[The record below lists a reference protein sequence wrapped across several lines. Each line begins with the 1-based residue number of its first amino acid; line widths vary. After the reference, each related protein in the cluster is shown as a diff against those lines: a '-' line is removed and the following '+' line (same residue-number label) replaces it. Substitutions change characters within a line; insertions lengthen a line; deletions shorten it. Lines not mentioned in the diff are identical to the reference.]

1 MWALS
6 SEVYKM
12 KRTLERNIL
21 RCGAVWNIINGM
33 ITILGYATWIKTSG
47 IGALSS
53 GLSTDINFDGAL
65 IDSVYTIAVGYGIL
79 QLIIGL
85 FNIIV
90 VRRLRNNQI
99 QMRVV
104 VWLGALLLISVMT
117 MDVVGIVI
125 YSVLF
130 VIYQSRNKA
139 IRFANQMT
147 V

>member
-1 MWALS
+1 MN
-6 SEVYKM
+6 
-12 KRTLERNIL
+12 RTLERNLL
-21 RCGAVWNIINGM
+21 RGGAIWNLINGM
-33 ITILGYATWIKTSG
+33 VTILGYATWIKTSG

-53 GLSTDINFDGAL
+53 GLSSDINFDGSL

-79 QLIIGL
+79 QLIIGV

-99 QMRVV
+99 QKRVV
-104 VWLGALLLISVMT
+104 VWLGGLLLFSIST
-117 MDVVGIVI
+117 LDVIGIII

-139 IRFANQMT
+139 IRLANQMSL
-147 V
+147 

>member
-1 MWALS
+1 
-6 SEVYKM
+6 M
-12 KRTLERNIL
+12 KRTLERNLL
-21 RCGAVWNIINGM
+21 RGGAIWNLINGM
-33 ITILGYATWIKTSG
+33 VTILGYATWIKTSG

-53 GLSTDINFDGAL
+53 GLSSDINFDGSL

-79 QLIIGL
+79 QLIIGV

-90 VRRLRNNQI
+90 VRSLRNNQI
-99 QMRVV
+99 QKRVI
-104 VWLGALLLISVMT
+104 VWLGGLLLFSTIT
-117 MDVVGIVI
+117 LDVIGIII

-139 IRFANQMT
+139 IRLANQLS

>member
-1 MWALS
+1 M
-6 SEVYKM
+6 M
-12 KRTLERNIL
+12 KRTLERNLL
-21 RCGAVWNIINGM
+21 RGGAIWNLINGM
-33 ITILGYATWIKTSG
+33 VTILGYATWIKTSG

-53 GLSTDINFDGAL
+53 GMSSDINFDGSL

-79 QLIIGL
+79 QLIIGV

-99 QMRVV
+99 QKRVV
-104 VWLGALLLISVMT
+104 VWLGGLLLFSIST
-117 MDVVGIVI
+117 LDVIGIII

-139 IRFANQMT
+139 IRLANQMSL
-147 V
+147 

>member
-1 MWALS
+1 MN
-6 SEVYKM
+6 
-12 KRTLERNIL
+12 RTLERNLL
-21 RCGAVWNIINGM
+21 RGGAIWNLINGM
-33 ITILGYATWIKTSG
+33 VTILGYATWIKTSG

-53 GLSTDINFDGAL
+53 GLSSDINFDGSL

-79 QLIIGL
+79 QLIIGV

-99 QMRVV
+99 QKRVV
-104 VWLGALLLISVMT
+104 VWLGGLLLFSIGT
-117 MDVVGIVI
+117 LDVIGIII

-139 IRFANQMT
+139 IRLANQMSL
-147 V
+147 

>member
-1 MWALS
+1 MN
-6 SEVYKM
+6 
-12 KRTLERNIL
+12 RTLERNLL
-21 RCGAVWNIINGM
+21 RGGAIWNLINGM
-33 ITILGYATWIKTSG
+33 VTILGYATWIKTSG

-53 GLSTDINFDGAL
+53 GMSSDINFDGSL

-79 QLIIGL
+79 QLIIGV

-99 QMRVV
+99 QKRVV
-104 VWLGALLLISVMT
+104 VWLGGLLLFSIGT
-117 MDVVGIVI
+117 LDVIGIII

-139 IRFANQMT
+139 IRLANQMSL
-147 V
+147 